1 MFTKLMLGAAMAAAL
16 ASAQTDE
23 QKAKYKKWT
32 TQAGIWEYDWE
43 PVEVVTDDGYTITLM
58 HVTKKS
64 GILNKGGK
72 VDKNMAP
79 LLVVPPMGSTPDTW
93 LSAYLYNSPPTN
105 PMLL

>member
-58 HVTKKS
+58 HVT
-64 GILNKGGK
+64 
-72 VDKNMAP
+72 
-79 LLVVPPMGSTPDTW
+79 
-93 LSAYLYNSPPTN
+93 
-105 PMLL
+105 